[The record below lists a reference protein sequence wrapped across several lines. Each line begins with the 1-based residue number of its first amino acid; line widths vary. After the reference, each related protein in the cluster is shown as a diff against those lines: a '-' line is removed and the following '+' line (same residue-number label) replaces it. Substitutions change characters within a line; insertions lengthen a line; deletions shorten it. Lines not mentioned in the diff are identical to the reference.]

1 MNENA
6 SDGQGPFRIQ
16 KVDYGKEL
24 ILIVDDE
31 KELCEIVSVML
42 DILGFKARS
51 VNSASECFKEVAK
64 NDYTFVITDISMPGM
79 DGLDLIRILRRQ
91 RPDLGLIAMTGYT
104 KEYSYV
110 DVINAGA
117 NDFINKPFAAE
128 ELEAKLRR
136 AIMERDMRK
145 ELSRLSITDPLS
157 GLYNHRHFFDKLREE
172 IARAHRQKRPL
183 SLILLDLDDFKVYN
197 DTKGHLAGD
206 RLLERVGALINAK
219 IRQGV
224 DSGYRYGGDE
234 FAVLLVDV
242 GDESSMA
249 AAKRISEAMANELG
263 ITASIG
269 VGVLGENM
277 SAEELVALTDQRMYE
292 NKRQRKVGR

>member
-1 MNENA
+1 MA
-6 SDGQGPFRIQ
+6 SEIGTEPGLFP
-16 KVDYGKEL
+16 KVDYGREL

-31 KELCEIVSVML
+31 EQLCEIVKVML
-42 DILGFKARS
+42 DIIGFKSRS
-51 VNSASECFKEVAK
+51 VHSAADCLKEVAK

-79 DGLDLIRILRRQ
+79 DGLELIRSLRRQ
-91 RPDLGLIAMTGYT
+91 RKDLGLIAMTGYT

-136 AIMERDMRK
+136 AIIEREMRR
-145 ELSRLSITDPLS
+145 ELSRLSITDPLT
-157 GLYNHRHFFDKLREE
+157 GLYNHRHFFTRLREE
-172 IARAHRQKRPL
+172 IARAHRQRHPL
-183 SLILLDLDDFKVYN
+183 TLILLDLDDFKAYN

-206 RLLERVGALINAK
+206 QLLEKVGSLINSK

-234 FAVLLVDV
+234 FAVLLTDVD
-242 GDESSMA
+242 GEKAKA
-249 AAKRISEAMANELG
+249 AAQRISDALASELG
-263 ITASIG
+263 VTASIG
-269 VGVLGENM
+269 VGFLADGM
-277 SAEELVALTDQRMYE
+277 SAEDLVGLTDERMYE
-292 NKRQRKVGR
+292 NKRRRKVGR